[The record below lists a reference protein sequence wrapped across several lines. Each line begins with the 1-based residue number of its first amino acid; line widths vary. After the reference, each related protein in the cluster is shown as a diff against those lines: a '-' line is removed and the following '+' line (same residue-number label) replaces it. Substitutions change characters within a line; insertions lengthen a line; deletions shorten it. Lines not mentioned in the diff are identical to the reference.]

1 MTKADLIDSVAKA
14 AKLSNKGAGEAVDA
28 TFENIARAIRLY
40 EQEPGESKHK
50 YKLHSTIEL
59 PEGPDECST
68 TRLTSTTAVGSAVPA
83 RLFRWPSAARP
94 VRPGASLG

>member
-1 MTKADLIDSVAKA
+1 MTKADLINAMAKTT
-14 AKLSNKGAGEAVDA
+14 KLSKRAAGDAVDA
-28 TFENIARAIRLY
+28 TFDNIARAIRLY